1 MLIVGAKGFARE
13 VLEILVANQSV
24 ENLAFYDDIS
34 KDITDTLFDKF
45 PILKAKDE
53 VQKHF
58 NNYGNDFT
66 IGVGIPKLRKQ
77 LIDKFLDYGGNLVS
91 TISPRAGIGSYDVKI
106 AKGSNILDF
115 VTISNS
121 VSIGKAAIIYYH
133 SIITH
138 DCKIGDFVEI
148 SPNAVILGR
157 VTIGDFT
164 SVGANATILPNIKI
178 GNNATIGAGAV
189 VTQDIP
195 DNAVAVGTPAK
206 IIKYKLD
213 E

>member
-34 KDITDTLFDKF
+34 KDIADTLFDKF

-66 IGVGIPKLRKQ
+66 IPKLRKQ
-77 LIDKFLDYGGNLVS
+77 LIDKFLDCGGNLVS
-91 TISPRAGIGSYDVKI
+91 TISPRAAIGSYDVKI
-106 AKGSNILDF
+106 ANGSNILDF

-121 VSIGKAAIIYYH
+121 VSIGKATIIYYH

-138 DCKIGDFVEI
+138 DFKFGDFVEI

-164 SVGANATILPNIKI
+164 SVGASATILPNIKI
-178 GNNATIGAGAV
+178 GNNVTIGAGAV
-189 VTQDIP
+189 VTKDVP
-195 DNAVAVGTPAK
+195 DNAVAVGIPAK
-206 IIKYKLD
+206 VIKFK
-213 E
+213 ENE